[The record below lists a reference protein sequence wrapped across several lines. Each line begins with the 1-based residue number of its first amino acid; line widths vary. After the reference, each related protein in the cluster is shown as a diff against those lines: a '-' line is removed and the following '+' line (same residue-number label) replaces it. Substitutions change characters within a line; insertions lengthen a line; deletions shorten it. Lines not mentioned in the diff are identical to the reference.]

1 MIGAVPFALLP
12 RCHRFRCSAVAA
24 PSPLQI
30 TISVLLLPTLPLLRL
45 SCAICRN
52 HCCYPAVAAQ
62 IPSSS
67 YCQHY
72 GYHTLMRVQPKP
84 QGRCQSLQGC
94 SPSCNHCCCPLP
106 QRHCGPIAAINTT
119 NSTPAAH
126 RQNTPAGNTLA
137 NHTVTCKHTSSTP
150 AEHQQKSSRKPAS
163 TPAAH

>member
-1 MIGAVPFALLP
+1 MPSLPLLRCCCTIAIANYHLCPAAANATTIAPQLRHLPQPLLLP
-12 RCHRFRCSAVAA
+12 RCCCANSIV
-24 PSPLQI
+24 Q
-30 TISVLLLPTLPLLRL
+30 LLP
-45 SCAICRN
+45 
-52 HCCYPAVAAQ
+52 
-62 IPSSS
+62 
-67 YCQHY
+67 HY

-84 QGRCQSLQGC
+84 RGRCQSLQGC